1 MLIRHRTLHLFD
13 NATSTLLDND
23 HHQDQVETWD
33 TKASIL
39 LFQGLFITF
48 LVVVVLCACGRKH
61 YRSMNILRL
70 QEMTTIRIEQMNRD
84 DGREEEP
91 RTGLQHVLHVLAAP
105 LRYVD
110 SLVNAWASSP
120 STDFEYYNRILQRI
134 EREKEARREG
144 VEERTKRLMNA
155 FMKAQCLWVSLK

>member
-1 MLIRHRTLHLFD
+1 
-13 NATSTLLDND
+13 
-23 HHQDQVETWD
+23 
-33 TKASIL
+33 
-39 LFQGLFITF
+39 
-48 LVVVVLCACGRKH
+48 
-61 YRSMNILRL
+61 MNILRL

-84 DGREEEP
+84 DETGDSREEEP
-91 RTGLQHVLHVLAAP
+91 RTGLRHVLHVLAAP